1 MAPKDLKYRRGE
13 YLAVLGDDGSEFWV
27 CRAAQ
32 HVYQSTDEFNV
43 NWMEKTGYN
52 FIKFFHICN
61 FFLDLPQWEVIFLIT
76 IYDQYF

>member
-13 YLAVLGDDGSEFWV
+13 YLAVLGDDGSDFWV

-43 NWMEKTGYN
+43 NWLEKTGYN
-52 FIKFFHICN
+52 SI
-61 FFLDLPQWEVIFLIT
+61 QYFLIHKSVK
-76 IYDQYF
+76 DK